1 MTRNERRRLSA
12 SDPLHWPPESR
23 HTIAQPG
30 ERRLNRARNG
40 AALRASARIAVR
52 NHRVTVDAA
61 LAAMRLA

>member
-30 ERRLNRARNG
+30 ERRLNRART
-40 AALRASARIAVR
+40 ALRASARIAVR